1 MHFSCTAVLGAF
13 GPAHKAV
20 RLDACGSWLNQTD
33 PWPNHIDADLR
44 QSFCLSV
51 PQAQFFFFFF
61 LPRSLRDGS
70 PTVLCTPTLLH
81 TSSPLFLYSTHSP
94 LLQTST
100 PHPSIIHS
108 ILYVPTVLPFLM
120 PRRPLYFFIPP
131 HLHLPT
137 PLSSHSFT
145 PPFLIYPLFTPSF
158 SSFHSFGP
166 LLFHPFTSDPPIPR
180 YSIPPLILV
189 LLHITIHPQS
199 SFSLCF
205 PPRLLFSF
213 TPPAVPPLFTL
224 SFIRTSIRPISSS
237 STPHLQ
243 LYSSLR
249 VYFLNPLFL
258 HSSSLLLCRLSSS
271 PPLLIAG

>member
-1 MHFSCTAVLGAF
+1 MAKSHRCRSASKFLSLSSPSSVL
-13 GPAHKAV
+13 
-20 RLDACGSWLNQTD
+20 
-33 PWPNHIDADLR
+33 
-44 QSFCLSV
+44 
-51 PQAQFFFFFF
+51 FF

-120 PRRPLYFFIPP
+120 PRRPLYFFPP
-131 HLHLPT
+131 INLHLPT

-158 SSFHSFGP
+158 SSFHSFGH

-249 VYFLNPLFL
+249 VYFLNPIFL